1 MLSIPPSAAAGPSRS
16 SGKFAFASSS
26 KCVRHLHA
34 PPPIRRH
41 DSRQLDRAAQD
52 DNDFLLSLL
61 EAGPSIR
68 DSRKYLRAFNAEP
81 KGVSKGKGKN
91 ALVDDLLSH
100 TVRRPALV
108 KIQGPFTDVQLD
120 SVSRGMAY
128 LQKLGLVPIVL
139 LDRDDQGWHANGR
152 KAATRELER
161 TCAFL
166 ARHRAVAR
174 PILAT
179 VARTQE
185 DGSVHVE
192 DEGLE
197 HIRRAVAAGEIP
209 VLIPLAVDP
218 GCKSEMVPCNS
229 VIKALASAMTP
240 HEDLTPLR
248 LLIINR
254 EGGVPSYA
262 RNGLPHLSI
271 NLASEHEFITRTF
284 RNPWQETH
292 PTALSNLSLAS
303 DCLDNMPS
311 HGSALIVSHRSP
323 AALIANLITNKPA
336 FSASLPHSLLSEGR
350 ITPHTPTL
358 IRKGLPIKVIR
369 SMAEV
374 DRTKLTSLL
383 ERSFGRVLD
392 QASFYARLESHLD
405 FLIVAGDYAGA
416 ALCTHERPKLP
427 DAVDPQSI
435 CYLDKFAVL
444 PAHQGDGTVD
454 FLWVALRD
462 ETFGLGLTDAA
473 NANVGSLSGV
483 GRGRDLVWRSRA
495 DNPVNKWYYE
505 RSNGFVTR
513 GKWKLF
519 WCDAEERMRR
529 MAAEQGDGGVA
540 PTIAGDEHGRIDYW
554 GEVVEAIP
562 SAWSG

>member
-16 SGKFAFASSS
+16 KLAIASCSS
-26 KCVRHLHA
+26 CVRHLHT
-34 PPPIRRH
+34 PPPRRH

-52 DNDFLLSLL
+52 DSDFLLSLL

-81 KGVSKGKGKN
+81 KNKGKGKN

-139 LDRDDQGWHANGR
+139 LDRDDDGWHANGR

-179 VARTQE
+179 VARARQR
-185 DGSVHVE
+185 DGSIHIE

-209 VLIPLAVDP
+209 VLIPLAVDEV
-218 GCKSEMVPCNS
+218 CRSEMVPCNS
-229 VIKALASAMTP
+229 VIQALARAMGEHP
-240 HEDLTPLR
+240 DLTPLR

-271 NLASEHEFITRTF
+271 NLASEHDFIAQTF
-284 RNPWQETH
+284 RPRWRDTH
-292 PTALSNLSLAS
+292 PTALSNLALAN
-303 DCLDNMPS
+303 DCLDIMPS

-369 SMAEV
+369 SMADV
-374 DRTKLTSLL
+374 DRAKLTSLL
-383 ERSFGRVLD
+383 ERSFNRVLD
-392 QASFYARLESHLD
+392 QDSFYARLESHLD

-427 DAVDPQSI
+427 DIDQSTI

-529 MAAEQGDGGVA
+529 MAEQQQQRQGESGVA
-540 PTIAGDEHGRIDYW
+540 PIVASDEHGRIDFW
-554 GEVVEAIP
+554 GDVVEAIP
-562 SAWSG
+562 SAWSD